1 LPLLLPILKTN
12 LNFNFMNQFFIKR
25 AEYVEVLVPTANQQQ
40 KIYFPDLPNLRTS
53 KTFGIEAYSV
63 QTQEKTF
70 TGNTVQALTELK
82 NAMVSLY
89 FDGGD
94 FIQVPLLSIYR
105 AQNSSTGNS
114 NFYGEIPMLAG
125 QVIVWAKSYIYLT
138 DSANIANY
146 AGKSFLFSV
155 YYSKNNI

>member
-1 LPLLLPILKTN
+1 
-12 LNFNFMNQFFIKR
+12 MNQFFIKR
-25 AEYVEVLVPTANQQQ
+25 AEYVEVLVPTGNQQQ

-53 KTFGIEAYSV
+53 KTFGIEAYSDV
-63 QTQEKTF
+63 TQEKTF
-70 TGNTVQALTELK
+70 TGNTVQNFQQIK

-89 FDGGD
+89 FEGGD
-94 FIQVPLLSIYR
+94 FIQVPLSSFVR
-105 AQNSSTGNS
+105 MQNNFNS
-114 NFYGEIPMLAG
+114 GYTFWGEIPMLAG